1 MDFFSISFLSSLVS
15 IVVIDLVLAG
25 DNALVI
31 GMAARN
37 IAKEQQKTAIIWGTA
52 GAVIIRALATLIVVW
67 LLKIPGLLAVGGVAL
82 IWISYKILT
91 EKKEIENVQ
100 AAPTIG
106 AAIRTVIIADAAM
119 GIDNVIAVA
128 GAAHGNFMLVIFGL
142 AISVPVVVWGSTLFI
157 RLLDRFPA
165 LIYVGGGILAWTAAK
180 MLVDE
185 PLWRSFFT
193 DNPMLRW
200 LVLLLIVGSVLGV
213 GAMKRREVGVQ

>member
-1 MDFFSISFLSSLVS
+1 MDYFSISFLSSLVS

-37 IAKEQQKTAIIWGTA
+37 IPREQQKTAIIWGTV

-67 LLKIPGLLAVGGVAL
+67 LLKIPGLLAVGGIAL
-82 IWISYKILT
+82 LWISYKILI
-91 EKKEIENVQ
+91 ERKQPENVH

-106 AAIRTVIIADAAM
+106 AAIRTIIVADAAM

-128 GAAHGNFMLVIFGL
+128 GAAQGNFILVIIGL
-142 AISVPVVVWGSTLFI
+142 TISVPVVVWGSSLFI
-157 RLLDRFPA
+157 RLLDKLPG
-165 LIYVGGGILAWTAAK
+165 LIYVGGGVLAWTAGK

-185 PLWRSFFT
+185 PLWHSFFT
-193 DNPMLRW
+193 GNPMLRW
-200 LVLLLIVGSVLGV
+200 LVLLLIVGSVLTA
-213 GAMKRREVGVQ
+213 GARKRREASVQ